1 LPPED
6 STMQTPT
13 KKVST
18 GVGVSTW
25 LSRPV
30 VSWTRRDATRDGS
43 EQGVDMNSKAAWV
56 IVVGG
61 LCVGCGL
68 DATGLLPLPAAGGAA
83 PTTTATGSGGHG
95 LGPVGGGGAGA
106 HGATG
111 GGGSGAGPTGG
122 GGSAPVENCLNG
134 IDDDGNGLTDCDDS
148 ACSTYACVP
157 SASGMD
163 AYAVLVG
170 APGDCTAPTS
180 AASWN
185 TCSCGCTPNAG
196 ACNVTVEAY
205 RDASCDIHIGTVSTG
220 GCGDIM
226 PDGVVWLSGST
237 APSSQASCSP
247 AADHV
252 PAPVNA
258 CTLTDVGRC
267 TGNAICVPPV
277 FAGAKQ
283 CVVMPVGSPCPAPYT
298 VGQTAFLGGTTCTCD
313 CANSG
318 STCDPPAVDV
328 YFGSNGCGNAPQA
341 VPLPGPC
348 TALPSAGS
356 LSVPSVAATTACFM
370 SDAVT
375 GGTPDKTLCCLP

>member
-13 KKVST
+13 EKVST

-30 VSWTRRDATRDGS
+30 VSWIRRDATRDGN
-43 EQGVDMNSKAAWV
+43 ERGVDMNGKAAWV

-83 PTTTATGSGGHG
+83 PTTTGSGGHG

-157 SASGMD
+157 SASGNEG
-163 AYAVLVG
+163 YAVLVG

-196 ACNVTVEAY
+196 TCNVTAY
-205 RDASCDIHIGTVSTG
+205 THGDAACNNYITTLSTG
-220 GCGDIM
+220 MCANIL
-226 PDGVVWLSGST
+226 PDGVRWLSAVTGLS
-237 APSSQASCSP
+237 AAAVCLP

-252 PAPVNA
+252 PAPVSA
-258 CTLTDVGRC
+258 CTLTEVGRC
-267 TGNAICVPPV
+267 AGNAICVPPV

-283 CVVMPVGSPCPAPYT
+283 CVVMPLGSPCPSPYT
-298 VGQTAFLGGTTCTCD
+298 VGQTAFLGGTQCTCGCTD
-313 CANSG
+313 SG

-328 YFGSNGCGNAPQA
+328 YFGDDYCGNAPQH
-341 VPLPGPC
+341 VPLPDPC
-348 TALPSAGS
+348 NALPSASS
-356 LSVPSVAATTACFM
+356 LSIPSVAASTTCFM
-370 SDAVT
+370 SEAVT